1 MGKDNFQRHTHP
13 SASVSLSVNKAG
25 NTTATKAG
33 ISQASYDSLHSVWSK
48 TPGDRKSYLHFSFQ
62 ELSNVTHML
71 NFL

>member
-33 ISQASYDSLHSVWSK
+33 ISQAS
-48 TPGDRKSYLHFSFQ
+48 
-62 ELSNVTHML
+62 
-71 NFL
+71 